1 MNAGTLAEITGLK
14 DVISM
19 KIVNI
24 SENEY
29 SLTDIN
35 IKDIHRQKYCVF
47 DLEATGPNEN
57 EDNITQIGAILIDSS
72 GRIEKTFDT
81 LIRPLKPIP
90 EIIER
95 LTGISNRDIEKAPM
109 LSGIYEDFSHF
120 CQDAILVTQAGYEYD
135 WPLLVNECRRNALPM
150 LTNQLLDTKA
160 LFTYLHPEI
169 NDIVSTNFLIKH
181 YTIEDSDIR
190 RHSAIGDC
198 ELIRRIFLELLKE
211 YRINEIDEIN
221 IEKPII
227 IKKVKLQKLL

>member
-1 MNAGTLAEITGLK
+1 
-14 DVISM
+14 M

-81 LIRPLKPIP
+81 LVRPLKPIP

-109 LSGIYEDFSHF
+109 LSGIRR
-120 CQDAILVTQAGYEYD
+120 ILVTFVKMQY
-135 WPLLVNECRRNALPM
+135 W
-150 LTNQLLDTKA
+150 
-160 LFTYLHPEI
+160 
-169 NDIVSTNFLIKH
+169 
-181 YTIEDSDIR
+181 
-190 RHSAIGDC
+190 
-198 ELIRRIFLELLKE
+198 LLK
-211 YRINEIDEIN
+211 RVTNMIG
-221 IEKPII
+221 PF
-227 IKKVKLQKLL
+227 